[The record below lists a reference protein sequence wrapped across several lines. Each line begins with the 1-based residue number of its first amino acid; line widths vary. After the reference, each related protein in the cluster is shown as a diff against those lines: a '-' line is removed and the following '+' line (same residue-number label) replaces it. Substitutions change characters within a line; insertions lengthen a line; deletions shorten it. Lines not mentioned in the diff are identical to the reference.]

1 MYLELQQRLGAAIR
15 TLLKEKYSLEIEN
28 IPLETPPDLR
38 LGEIA
43 TPIALQLARTLR
55 KAPRI
60 IAQEIVAALGSV
72 EGFAGFEV
80 AGAGYINARL
90 DRGAAVRLVVCAEG
104 SSPSAKEH
112 VLVEHTSINPNKAAH
127 IGHLRNAIL
136 GDTFVRLLRA
146 AGNKV
151 DVQNYIDNTGVQV
164 ADVVVGFLH
173 LEDRSVDEVRAL
185 IVSCEKRV
193 EDSKSESVL
202 YQGTTSVEP
211 NEQLN
216 QKGALAPVEK
226 LHPFDYYCWD
236 LYART
241 SAWYGEGAAEE
252 QAARKLLRYATLHEI
267 EAGGNETAQIAELI
281 STAVLRRHLETM
293 QRLDI
298 EYDFLPRESEILRL
312 KFWDAA
318 FEQLKAT
325 GVLYFES
332 EGKNKGCWVMSRP
345 GYLDREIKIS
355 PQARKK
361 NPYDYKNPEDRFEY
375 EDSIVR
381 DSEGVNESAE
391 GPDEDA
397 KVIVRSNGTVTYV
410 GKDIAYHLWKFGLL
424 GKDFGYKT
432 FFSYPSHECWI
443 STTHGDEN
451 HPHFGGATAIYN
463 VIDSRQ
469 ADPQANVIQALRGMG
484 FVKEADHYTHFGY
497 EMVALTPRCA
507 AELGYEVA
515 EEDLGR
521 PYIEVSGRKGF
532 GVKADDLIDKLIAAV
547 QPLVDEKQ
555 AASPEPVRRKI
566 ALQIAIGAL
575 RYFMLKYTRN
585 SVIAF
590 DFKDAL
596 SFEGETGPYIQYAVV
611 RIRNIFRKGE
621 TTPEAVLADFS
632 QQLGVLKGHDFSRAE
647 SPSRND
653 GALAPEESVLA
664 TYLRGEDNEDIWA
677 LWLRA
682 GRFSLVL
689 DQCIAAS
696 EPAYLAKHAFQLA
709 QEFANFYHK
718 HHILTEENSARKTF
732 LLATAAVTLRELVRS
747 LALLGIESPEAM

>member
-15 TLLKEKYSLEIEN
+15 AVLKEKYSLEIEN

-38 LGEIA
+38 FGDIA
-43 TPIALQLARTLR
+43 TPIALQLARSLR
-55 KAPRI
+55 KAPKI
-60 IAQEIVAALGSV
+60 IAQEIVSALGAI

-90 DRGAAVRLVVCAEG
+90 DRGAAVQIVADVVSHRFAGKTGERMG
-104 SSPSAKEH
+104 HPDSSTTKGH

-146 AGNKV
+146 TGNKV

-173 LEDRSVDEVRAL
+173 LEGKTLAQIRAL
-185 IVSCEKRV
+185 VARCEER
-193 EDSKSESVL
+193 SKAS
-202 YQGTTSVEP
+202 GRP
-211 NEQLN
+211 
-216 QKGALAPVEK
+216 ADAI
-226 LHPFDYYCWD
+226 DYYCWD

-241 SAWYGEGAAEE
+241 SLWYGEGTDDEK
-252 QAARKLLRYATLHEI
+252 AARKKLRLDTLHLI
-267 EAGGNETAQIAELI
+267 EAGCNETAEIAELI

-293 QRLDI
+293 ERLDI
-298 EYDFLPRESEILRL
+298 EYDFLPRESEILHL
-312 KFWDAA
+312 KFWEAA

-325 GVLYFES
+325 GVLYFEN
-332 EGKNKGCWVMSRP
+332 EGKNKGCWVMNRLGS
-345 GYLDREIKIS
+345 
-355 PQARKK
+355 
-361 NPYDYKNPEDRFEY
+361 
-375 EDSIVR
+375 
-381 DSEGVNESAE
+381 SAE
-391 GPDEDA
+391 PVQDQDRPKGTDEDA

-424 GKDFGYKT
+424 DRDFGYRP
-432 FFSYPSHECWI
+432 FFKYPNHECWI
-443 STTHGDEN
+443 SSEHGEAN
-451 HPHFGGATAIYN
+451 HPNFGGATAIYN

-469 ADPQANVIQALRGMG
+469 ADPQTNVFYALLQMGYGPQAAGC
-484 FVKEADHYTHFGY
+484 FHFSY

-507 AELGYEVA
+507 VDLGYDVP
-515 EEDLGR
+515 EDDLSR
-521 PYIEVSGRKGF
+521 AFIEVSGRKGF
-532 GVKADDLIDKLIAAV
+532 GVKADDLIDKLIAATRAE
-547 QPLVDEKQ
+547 VDARQTGGTGEN
-555 AASPEPVRRKI
+555 AEAERRTI
-566 ALQIAIGAL
+566 ARQIAVGAL

-585 SVIAF
+585 TVIAF

-611 RIRNIFRKGE
+611 RIRNIFRKGG
-621 TTPEAVLADFS
+621 TSPEA
-632 QQLGVLKGHDFSRAE
+632 
-647 SPSRND
+647 
-653 GALAPEESVLA
+653 ALAEFAGAARSSVSD
-664 TYLRGEDNEDIWA
+664 YLSGEDNEDIWS

-682 GRFSLVL
+682 GRYSLVL
-689 DQCIAAS
+689 DQCIASS

-718 HHILTEENSARKTF
+718 HHILTEEDPAQKMF

-747 LALLGIESPEAM
+747 LELLGIESPEAM